1 MSYKALAQDHR
12 QVLSLTVL
20 TLVPCRLRMFAL
32 FCGVYGVQ
40 RHMGVLYSGAQSSTS
55 RVDGVE
61 QAHCSR
67 LIPCFQRQS
76 KMGTVTLK
84 WLQPRFRSS
93 LEYYRFGRIG

>member
-67 LIPCFQRQS
+67 LIPSILLS
-76 KMGTVTLK
+76 KTEQNGYGDPEMAATSV
-84 WLQPRFRSS
+84 
-93 LEYYRFGRIG
+93 